1 MDNESNFALQESF
14 RFEVKE
20 FSASDIPCPPND
32 DAPVVFSGLK
42 WDMWNRVHLCT
53 NKPYVYQIT
62 SRDTPSVEHTLD
74 CGAVP
79 LTVLHTQKNLIV
91 STEEG
96 MLTWYRVEQPY
107 ENQDGTVDNTMCMN
121 ITDAVDQEYEYFEQ
135 RAKVDA
141 VGSSDDSVQQAPI
154 AYLKYSRS
162 YSTIIYGTQTGE
174 LGRIAIQA
182 EKQEEEEE
190 ENQAERQK
198 KVLDNPIEFLGQF
211 HTAPIGGIRELPDS
225 TQFVTISDD
234 NNICV
239 WEATNQKL
247 LSMTPIFD
255 RPVSVSVDSQGFA
268 AFVGTENGAFLV
280 YDVSNRS
287 KPRLV
292 KQMRFF
298 EDYQPLDLLVPSLD
312 GKLLICSSTQ
322 SDKIFVCSQ
331 KCVNNYTVFGFL

>member
-1 MDNESNFALQESF
+1 MQTTLRSIGMSFSRDGKYLLLIGGVPDFTISIYDIEAQAFFKTPLTKLPFKHSQLRCDGVQFNPRCSEEFCILSDTKIYFYTIKQAFMQVEGTVAATSEMDNESNFALQESF

-121 ITDAVDQEYEYFEQ
+121 ITDAVD
-135 RAKVDA
+135 
-141 VGSSDDSVQQAPI
+141 
-154 AYLKYSRS
+154 
-162 YSTIIYGTQTGE
+162 
-174 LGRIAIQA
+174 
-182 EKQEEEEE
+182 
-190 ENQAERQK
+190 
-198 KVLDNPIEFLGQF
+198 
-211 HTAPIGGIRELPDS
+211 
-225 TQFVTISDD
+225 
-234 NNICV
+234 
-239 WEATNQKL
+239 
-247 LSMTPIFD
+247 
-255 RPVSVSVDSQGFA
+255 
-268 AFVGTENGAFLV
+268 
-280 YDVSNRS
+280 
-287 KPRLV
+287 
-292 KQMRFF
+292 
-298 EDYQPLDLLVPSLD
+298 
-312 GKLLICSSTQ
+312 
-322 SDKIFVCSQ
+322 
-331 KCVNNYTVFGFL
+331 